1 MRIKAARLRAGLSQ
15 EALATR
21 VRRTPESISNIER
34 GQQLPALDTLLDLI
48 QVLDLP
54 LTELLDAGNDTRK
67 VSRKRLMAEGQIM
80 EMVKDL
86 SDNAIDVAIA
96 QLAALRSIK

>member
-1 MRIKAARLRAGLSQ
+1 MRIRVARLRAGLSQ

-34 GQQLPALDTLLDLI
+34 GQQLPALDTLFELVE
-48 QVLDLP
+48 VLDLP
-54 LTELLDAGNDTRK
+54 LTELLDTGNDTRK
-67 VSRKRLMAEGQIM
+67 LSRKRLMAEGQIM
-80 EMVKDL
+80 EMVRGL
-86 SDNAIDVAIA
+86 SDNAIEVAIS